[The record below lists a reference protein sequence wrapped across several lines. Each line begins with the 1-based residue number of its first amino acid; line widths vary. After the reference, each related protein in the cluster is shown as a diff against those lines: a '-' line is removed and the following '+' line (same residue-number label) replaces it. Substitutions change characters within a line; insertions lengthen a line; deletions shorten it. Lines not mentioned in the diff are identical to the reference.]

1 MGGLFAQPLAIPA
14 SAFFTLPMV
23 AVVVGLLSSLVALRR
38 ATGADPAA
46 AFGG

>member
-1 MGGLFAQPLAIPA
+1 MSMSVEIPP
-14 SAFFTLPMV
+14 SAYLSLPIV

-38 ATGADPAA
+38 ALSVDPAL